1 MVKKNSSRLIDLS
14 AILIC
19 VIFSLAGILINLNR
33 FWQYE
38 SGYYDF
44 GIFDQVIWKIAHFK
58 APIIDHF
65 LVGGRVSFADHFH
78 PSLFL
83 LAPIYWFT
91 SRSEVLFI
99 IQDIFV
105 GLSGWVIYL
114 TGTKVLKNKFLSLL
128 VLITYF
134 LYVGL
139 QNAIFSD
146 FHEVTAMTLFLALTY
161 WAIIKGNKKLFFLF
175 FLITLGFKES
185 LFLLGIGISFFAFW
199 LRKEWKKT
207 FIFSGIF
214 SLLYGLVVI
223 KIIIPFFS
231 GGIYLYLVPP
241 IWNIRELFSNFF
253 FPIIKIKTIF
263 LTLFSFGFLPLLA
276 PQSWLIFIF
285 NFSSRFLVNAPT
297 RWDLGLHYNAEI
309 APTLAV
315 SSLIALNFIKQKFSK
330 RITYI
335 IAIIIVINSF
345 ILYRFILHGPF
356 MLASDPIFYKH
367 TKNFVY
373 LDELTARIPKNA
385 SVLAQNNL
393 AAKFLH
399 QEVWILRENYRQ
411 HKADYIIF
419 DLRPGQ
425 SPTNFLGIENKEK
438 LLENILKDKNYLL
451 YYHQGYQYIFK
462 RIK

>member
-1 MVKKNSSRLIDLS
+1 MVKKNNSTIIDLS
-14 AILIC
+14 VILVC
-19 VIFSLAGILINLNR
+19 VFFSLAGILINLNR

-44 GIFDQVIWKIAHFK
+44 GIFDQAIWKIAHFQ

-65 LVGGRVSFADHFH
+65 LVSGKISLADHFH
-78 PSLFL
+78 PSLYL

-91 SRSEVLFI
+91 SRSEALFI

-105 GLSGWVIYL
+105 GLSGFIIYL
-114 TGTKVLKNKFLSLL
+114 TGIKILKNKLLSLS

-161 WAIIKGNKKLFFLF
+161 WAIINGNKKLFFLF

-199 LRKEWKKT
+199 LRREWKKT

-231 GGIYLYLVPP
+231 GGIYWYSISP
-241 IWNIRELFSNFF
+241 IWNIRELFLNFF

-263 LTLFSFGFLPLLA
+263 LTLFSFGFLPLLV

-285 NFSSRFLVNAPT
+285 NFGSRFLANAPT

-315 SSLIALNFIKQKFSK
+315 SSLLALNFIRQKLSK
-330 RITYI
+330 RITYLV
-335 IAIIIVINSF
+335 AIIIVINSF
-345 ILYRFILHGPF
+345 ILYRFVLHGPF
-356 MLASDPIFYKH
+356 MLASNPIFYEH
-367 TKNFVY
+367 TKKFTY
-373 LDELTARIPKNA
+373 LDELTAKIPKNA

-411 HKADYIIF
+411 HKAEYIIM

-425 SPTNFLGIENKEK
+425 NPNNFLGIENKEK
-438 LLENILKDKNYLL
+438 LLKNILRDKDYRLF
-451 YYHQGYQYIFK
+451 YHQGNRYIFK
-462 RIK
+462 RAK